1 MANNLV
7 TVISA
12 DTSRFTRA
20 INEAQSVLSRY
31 AREARTASGSIST
44 CASVTDAQ
52 VTSYQ
57 RLVRAMQ
64 RVSNGT
70 MTTSQAE
77 RALVQQIQELRIQ
90 WANLSDDARRSD
102 FGRALSESMASA
114 ERQLEQVRTQIRQ
127 TREELDNLS
136 SASEGFDLSSI
147 GNSINSLRSGDISG
161 FVSQL
166 QALRNISLGS
176 IVSSVGALGAS
187 LSAAIAP
194 VAALVGGIAALGY
207 TVSESI
213 SSVSDF
219 ETHLDGLQSL
229 TGLGDDAM
237 KSIADGAIEMS
248 KGFKSSASEIVD
260 SMKLIGSQAP
270 ELLKNQDALM
280 KVTEAANVLSEAA
293 GIEVVDAAKG
303 ITTVMNQMGASA
315 SEATNIINVLAASS
329 QQGSADVA
337 YLNTAFEKA
346 GTAAKSA
353 GMDYTQLAAAIETI
367 APKFSSADVAGSTLN
382 STLLALSVQANDKFK
397 PAVVG
402 MDQALQNLAKAEMD
416 DIQMKNLVGASNITM
431 LKTLIEAKDTFKGFE
446 SSLAGTN
453 TAYEQMAIN
462 TDNLDGTINGLK
474 SNWEAL
480 LLTLGESEIIQG
492 IIQLFQQVMTTLTEL
507 INYISATIKEFE
519 GLGGSINI
527 VDALGAVWKATV
539 AIIKAACEIIEV
551 AIAAVIKLFQKIGQ
565 VVRSVWGSIKQTL
578 KDVGFFEPIR
588 NACKSVITWF
598 TNMVQKI
605 QGVWT
610 DFKRWLGLNVASTKI
625 TVDNEV
631 GDAVGGNKP
640 SRGTSSSGSTSSGT
654 SSTASSGKKTGR
666 TPKETTTKVT
676 TKPQYKEGSLGKIEE
691 DISKKQAELKI
702 AISDKDRQRIQGEI
716 NDLTKKKEA
725 IELSLKV
732 KPDEGSLQAIED
744 AISQKQK
751 ELKLAISDEDRKKI
765 QQEINDLTKKKEAI
779 ELSLKVQPDAGSIQS
794 LEDSMSKKQKELK
807 LAVSDSSREQIQKEI
822 DELTG
827 QKQAIEIL
835 LKPAIDDKGIEGL
848 KDKISQ
854 HSEKKQPSGNKVSQ
868 AETKADNLKEE
879 LKYNQDI
886 VKSYKEQYKAVQ
898 SRLKAGVTLTTNESE
913 LADIYEDA
921 KKKVDDLT
929 SAYDNAARS
938 AEQLKANSTFNKKMY
953 AGIKGTVKTIG
964 SLNDSVVGVTGTW
977 ENMAESWNDMSTF
990 KKVTSSISAV
1000 ISTINEAMGAY
1011 EAISDV
1017 VQLFGEISE
1026 ASAAKKVAADAT
1038 EMASDSTKTALSTAN
1053 TQVEIANNQQEQMS
1067 DLAGVGTKQASA
1079 IASATASGAKLPFPA
1094 NLAAIA
1100 AGIAAVVAAFAMISS
1115 FADGGIIGGNTTLGD
1130 MNIARVNKGEMIL
1143 NGTQQKRLFSILD
1156 GGVSASPNN
1165 ITSGNVKFEI
1175 KGSTLVG
1182 VLKNHNSKMNKV
1194 G

>member
-270 ELLKNQDALM
+270 ELLQNQDALM

-303 ITTVMNQMGASA
+303 VTTVMNQMGASA
-315 SEATNIINVLAASS
+315 SEATEIINVLAASS

-462 TDNLDGTINGLK
+462 TDNLDGTIGGLK
-474 SNWEAL
+474 ANWEAL

-492 IIQLFQQVMTTLTEL
+492 IIQFFQQVISTLTEL

-527 VDALGAVWKATV
+527 VDALGAVWKVNV

-551 AIAAVIKLFQKIGQ
+551 AIASVIKLFQKIGQ
-565 VVRSVWGSIKQTL
+565 VVKSVWGSIKQTL

-640 SRGTSSSGSTSSGT
+640 SGGTSSSSGSTSSGST
-654 SSTASSGKKTGR
+654 SSTVSSGKKTGR
-666 TPKETTTKVT
+666 TPKVTTTKV

-691 DISKKQAELKI
+691 DISKKQAELK
-702 AISDKDRQRIQGEI
+702 
-716 NDLTKKKEA
+716 
-725 IELSLKV
+725 
-732 KPDEGSLQAIED
+732 
-744 AISQKQK
+744 
-751 ELKLAISDEDRKKI
+751 LAISDEDRKKI
-765 QQEINDLTKKKEAI
+765 QKEINDLTKKKEAI
-779 ELSLKVQPDAGSIQS
+779 ELSLKVQPDAGSLQS
-794 LEDSMSKKQKELK
+794 LEESISKKQKELK

-822 DELTG
+822 DDLTG

-854 HSEKKQPSGNKVSQ
+854 HSEKKQNQPSGNKVSQ

-886 VKSYKEQYKAVQ
+886 VKSYREQYKAIQ
-898 SRLKAGVTLTTNESE
+898 SRLKAGVTLTTNESK

-953 AGIKGTVKTIG
+953 SGIKGTIKTIG
-964 SLNDSVVGVTGTW
+964 SLNDSVVGVTSTW
-977 ENMAESWNDMSTF
+977 ENMAENWNDMSTF

-1053 TQVEIANNQQEQMS
+1053 SQVEIANNQQEQMS
-1067 DLAGVGTKQASA
+1067 DLASVGTKQASA

-1115 FADGGIIGGNTTLGD
+1115 FADGGIIGGKTTLGD

-1165 ITSGNVKFEI
+1165 ITNGNVKFEI

>member
-1 MANNLV
+1 MANNL
-7 TVISA
+7 TAVISA

-127 TREELDNLS
+127 THEELDNLS

-176 IVSSVGALGAS
+176 IVSSVGTLGAS
-187 LSAAIAP
+187 ISAAIAP

-270 ELLKNQDALM
+270 ELLQNQDALM

-303 ITTVMNQMGASA
+303 VTTVMNQMGASA

-353 GMDYTQLAAAIETI
+353 GMDYTQLAAAVETI

-480 LLTLGESEIIQG
+480 LLTLGESDIIQG
-492 IIQLFQQVMTTLTEL
+492 IIQFFQQVISTLTEL

-527 VDALGAVWKATV
+527 VDALGAVWKVNV

-598 TNMVQKI
+598 TNMVQKL
-605 QGVWT
+605 QGVWA

-640 SRGTSSSGSTSSGT
+640 SKGTSSSGSTSSGT
-654 SSTASSGKKTGR
+654 SSSGKKAGR
-666 TPKETTTKVT
+666 TPKVT

-691 DISKKQAELKI
+691 DISKKQA
-702 AISDKDRQRIQGEI
+702 
-716 NDLTKKKEA
+716 
-725 IELSLKV
+725 
-732 KPDEGSLQAIED
+732 
-744 AISQKQK
+744 

-779 ELSLKVQPDAGSIQS
+779 ELSLKVQPDAGSLQS
-794 LEDSMSKKQKELK
+794 LEESISKKQKELK

-854 HSEKKQPSGNKVSQ
+854 HSEKKQNQPSGNKVSQ

-886 VKSYKEQYKAVQ
+886 VKSYREQYKAVQ
-898 SRLKAGVTLTTNESE
+898 SRLKAGVTLTTNESK

-964 SLNDSVVGVTGTW
+964 SLNDSVVGVTSTW

-1053 TQVEIANNQQEQMS
+1053 SQVEIANNQQEQMS
-1067 DLAGVGTKQASA
+1067 DLASVGTKQASA

-1156 GGVSASPNN
+1156 GSVSASPNN
-1165 ITSGNVKFEI
+1165 ITSGNVTFEI

-1182 VLKNHNSKMNKV
+1182 VLKNHNSKMNKI

>member
-1 MANNLV
+1 MANNL
-7 TVISA
+7 TAVISA
-12 DTSRFTRA
+12 DTTRFTRA

-127 TREELDNLS
+127 THEELDNLS

-270 ELLKNQDALM
+270 ELLQNQDALM

-303 ITTVMNQMGASA
+303 VTTVMNQMGASA
-315 SEATNIINVLAASS
+315 SEATEIINVLAASS

-462 TDNLDGTINGLK
+462 TDNLDGTIGGLK

-492 IIQLFQQVMTTLTEL
+492 IIQFFQQVISTLTEL

-527 VDALGAVWKATV
+527 VDALGAVWKVNV

-551 AIAAVIKLFQKIGQ
+551 AIASVIKLFQKIGQ

-578 KDVGFFEPIR
+578 KNVGFFEPIR

-598 TNMVQKI
+598 TNMVQKL

-640 SRGTSSSGSTSSGT
+640 SGGTSSSSGSTSSG
-654 SSTASSGKKTGR
+654 SISSSGKTGR
-666 TPKETTTKVT
+666 TPKVTTSKVT
-676 TKPQYKEGSLGKIEE
+676 TKSQYKEGSLGKIEE
-691 DISKKQAELKI
+691 DISKKQAELK
-702 AISDKDRQRIQGEI
+702 
-716 NDLTKKKEA
+716 
-725 IELSLKV
+725 
-732 KPDEGSLQAIED
+732 
-744 AISQKQK
+744 
-751 ELKLAISDEDRKKI
+751 LAISDEDRKKI
-765 QQEINDLTKKKEAI
+765 QKEINDLTKKKEAI
-779 ELSLKVQPDAGSIQS
+779 ELSLKVQPDAGSLQS
-794 LEDSMSKKQKELK
+794 LEESISKKQKELK

-854 HSEKKQPSGNKVSQ
+854 HSEKKQNQPSGNKVSQ

-886 VKSYKEQYKAVQ
+886 VKSYREQYKAVQ
-898 SRLKAGVTLTTNESE
+898 SRLQAGVTLTTNESK

-953 AGIKGTVKTIG
+953 SGIKGTIKTIG
-964 SLNDSVVGVTGTW
+964 SLNDSVVGVTSTW
-977 ENMAESWNDMSTF
+977 ENMAENWNDMSTF

-1038 EMASDSTKTALSTAN
+1038 EMASDSTKTALSTVN
-1053 TQVEIANNQQEQMS
+1053 SQVEIANNQQEQMS
-1067 DLAGVGTKQASA
+1067 DLASVGTKQASA

-1130 MNIARVNKGEMIL
+1130 INIARVNKGEMIL

-1156 GGVSASPNN
+1156 GNVSASPNN

-1182 VLKNHNSKMNKV
+1182 VLKNHNSKMNKI

>member
-1 MANNLV
+1 MANNL
-7 TVISA
+7 TAVIAA
-12 DTSRFTRA
+12 DTTRFTRA

-127 TREELDNLS
+127 THEELDNLS

-303 ITTVMNQMGASA
+303 VTTVMNQMGASA
-315 SEATNIINVLAASS
+315 SEATEIINVLAASS

-462 TDNLDGTINGLK
+462 TDNLDGTIGGLK

-492 IIQLFQQVMTTLTEL
+492 IIQFFQQVISTLTEL

-527 VDALGAVWKATV
+527 VDALGAVWKVNV

-551 AIAAVIKLFQKIGQ
+551 AIASVIKLFQKIGQ
-565 VVRSVWGSIKQTL
+565 VVRTVWGSIKQTL
-578 KDVGFFEPIR
+578 KNVGFFEPIR

-605 QGVWT
+605 QGVWA

-640 SRGTSSSGSTSSGT
+640 SGGTSSSSGSTSSGST
-654 SSTASSGKKTGR
+654 SSSGKTGR
-666 TPKETTTKVT
+666 KTPKVTTTKVT

-691 DISKKQAELKI
+691 NISKKQA
-702 AISDKDRQRIQGEI
+702 
-716 NDLTKKKEA
+716 
-725 IELSLKV
+725 
-732 KPDEGSLQAIED
+732 
-744 AISQKQK
+744 

-765 QQEINDLTKKKEAI
+765 QKEINDLTKKKEAI
-779 ELSLKVQPDAGSIQS
+779 ELSLKVQPDAGSLQS
-794 LEDSMSKKQKELK
+794 LEDSISKKQKELK

-854 HSEKKQPSGNKVSQ
+854 HSEKKQNQPSGNKVSQ

-886 VKSYKEQYKAVQ
+886 VKSYREQYKAVQ
-898 SRLKAGVTLTTNESE
+898 SRLKAGVTLTTNESK

-929 SAYDNAARS
+929 SAYDNAAKS

-953 AGIKGTVKTIG
+953 SGIKGTIKTIG
-964 SLNDSVVGVTGTW
+964 SLNDSVVGVTSTW
-977 ENMAESWNDMSTF
+977 ENMAENWNDMSTF

-1053 TQVEIANNQQEQMS
+1053 SQVEIANNQQEQMS
-1067 DLAGVGTKQASA
+1067 DLASVGTKQASA

-1156 GGVSASPNN
+1156 GNVSASPNN

-1182 VLKNHNSKMNKV
+1182 VLKNHNSKMNKI

>member
-1 MANNLV
+1 MANNL
-7 TVISA
+7 TAVISA

-31 AREARTASGSIST
+31 ARDARTASGSIST

-270 ELLKNQDALM
+270 ELLQNQDALM

-303 ITTVMNQMGASA
+303 VTTVMNQMGASA
-315 SEATNIINVLAASS
+315 SEATEIINVLAASS

-462 TDNLDGTINGLK
+462 TDNLDGTIGGLK

-492 IIQLFQQVMTTLTEL
+492 IIQLFQQVITTLTEL

-527 VDALGAVWKATV
+527 VDALGAVWKVNV

-565 VVRSVWGSIKQTL
+565 VVRTVWGSIKQTL
-578 KDVGFFEPIR
+578 KNVGFFEPIR

-640 SRGTSSSGSTSSGT
+640 SGGTSSSGSTSSGSK
-654 SSTASSGKKTGR
+654 SSTASSGKTGR
-666 TPKETTTKVT
+666 KTPKVTTSKVT

-691 DISKKQAELKI
+691 DISKKQAELK
-702 AISDKDRQRIQGEI
+702 
-716 NDLTKKKEA
+716 
-725 IELSLKV
+725 
-732 KPDEGSLQAIED
+732 
-744 AISQKQK
+744 
-751 ELKLAISDEDRKKI
+751 LAISDEDRKKI
-765 QQEINDLTKKKEAI
+765 QKEINDLTKKKEAI
-779 ELSLKVQPDAGSIQS
+779 ELSLKVQPDAGSLQS
-794 LEDSMSKKQKELK
+794 LEDSISKKQKELK

-854 HSEKKQPSGNKVSQ
+854 HSEKKQNQPSGNKVSQ

-886 VKSYKEQYKAVQ
+886 VKSYKEQYKAIQ
-898 SRLKAGVTLTTNESE
+898 SRLKAGVTLTTNESK

-953 AGIKGTVKTIG
+953 AGIKGTIKTIG
-964 SLNDSVVGVTGTW
+964 SLNDSVVGVTSTW

-1067 DLAGVGTKQASA
+1067 DLASVGTKQASA
-1079 IASATASGAKLPFPA
+1079 IASATESGAKLPFPA

-1182 VLKNHNSKMNKV
+1182 VLKNHNSKMNKI

>member
-1 MANNLV
+1 MANNL
-7 TVISA
+7 TAVISA
-12 DTSRFTRA
+12 DTTRFTRA

-127 TREELDNLS
+127 THEELDNLS

-213 SSVSDF
+213 SSVSEF

-270 ELLKNQDALM
+270 ELLQNQDALM

-303 ITTVMNQMGASA
+303 VTTVMNQMGASA
-315 SEATNIINVLAASS
+315 SEATEIINVLAASS

-462 TDNLDGTINGLK
+462 TDNLDGTIGGLK

-492 IIQLFQQVMTTLTEL
+492 IIQFFQQVITTLTEL

-527 VDALGAVWKATV
+527 VDALGAVWKVNV

-551 AIAAVIKLFQKIGQ
+551 AIASVIKLFQKIGQ

-578 KDVGFFEPIR
+578 KNVGFFEPIR

-640 SRGTSSSGSTSSGT
+640 SGGTSSSGSTSSGST
-654 SSTASSGKKTGR
+654 SSSGKTGR
-666 TPKETTTKVT
+666 KTTTPKVTTSKVT

-691 DISKKQAELKI
+691 DISKKQ
-702 AISDKDRQRIQGEI
+702 
-716 NDLTKKKEA
+716 T
-725 IELSLKV
+725 
-732 KPDEGSLQAIED
+732 
-744 AISQKQK
+744 

-765 QQEINDLTKKKEAI
+765 QKEINNLTKKKEAI
-779 ELSLKVQPDAGSIQS
+779 ELSLKVQPDAGSLQS
-794 LEDSMSKKQKELK
+794 LEESISKKQKELK

-854 HSEKKQPSGNKVSQ
+854 HSEKKQNQPSGNKVSQ

-886 VKSYKEQYKAVQ
+886 VKSYREQYKAVQ
-898 SRLKAGVTLTTNESE
+898 SRLKAGVTLTTNESK

-953 AGIKGTVKTIG
+953 SGIKGTIKTIG
-964 SLNDSVVGVTGTW
+964 SLNDSVVGVTSTW
-977 ENMAESWNDMSTF
+977 ENMAENWNDMSTF

-1000 ISTINEAMGAY
+1000 ICTINEAMGAY

-1038 EMASDSTKTALSTAN
+1038 EMASDTTKTALSTAN
-1053 TQVEIANNQQEQMS
+1053 SQVEIANNQQEQMS
-1067 DLAGVGTKQASA
+1067 DLASVGTKQASA

-1182 VLKNHNSKMNKV
+1182 VLKNHNSKMNKI

>member
-1 MANNLV
+1 MANNL
-7 TVISA
+7 TAVISA
-12 DTSRFTRA
+12 DTTRFTRA

-127 TREELDNLS
+127 THEELDNLS

-213 SSVSDF
+213 SSVSEF

-270 ELLKNQDALM
+270 ELLQNQDALM

-303 ITTVMNQMGASA
+303 VTTVMNQMGASA
-315 SEATNIINVLAASS
+315 SEATEIINVLAASS

-462 TDNLDGTINGLK
+462 TDNLDGTIGGLK

-492 IIQLFQQVMTTLTEL
+492 IIQFFQQVITTLTEL

-527 VDALGAVWKATV
+527 VDALGAVWKVNV

-551 AIAAVIKLFQKIGQ
+551 AIASIIKLFQKIGQ

-578 KDVGFFEPIR
+578 KNVGFFEPIR

-640 SRGTSSSGSTSSGT
+640 SGGTSSSGSTSSGST
-654 SSTASSGKKTGR
+654 SSSGKTGR
-666 TPKETTTKVT
+666 KTTTPKVTTSKVT

-691 DISKKQAELKI
+691 DISKKQ
-702 AISDKDRQRIQGEI
+702 
-716 NDLTKKKEA
+716 T
-725 IELSLKV
+725 
-732 KPDEGSLQAIED
+732 
-744 AISQKQK
+744 

-765 QQEINDLTKKKEAI
+765 QKEINDLTKKKEAI
-779 ELSLKVQPDAGSIQS
+779 ELSLKVQPDAGSLQS
-794 LEDSMSKKQKELK
+794 LEESISKKQKELK

-854 HSEKKQPSGNKVSQ
+854 HSEKKQNQPSGNKVSQ

-886 VKSYKEQYKAVQ
+886 VKSYREQYKAVQ
-898 SRLKAGVTLTTNESE
+898 SRLKAGVTLTTNESK

-953 AGIKGTVKTIG
+953 SGIKGTIKTIG
-964 SLNDSVVGVTGTW
+964 SLNDSVVGVTSTW
-977 ENMAESWNDMSTF
+977 ENMAENWNDMSTF

-1000 ISTINEAMGAY
+1000 ICTINEAMGAY

-1038 EMASDSTKTALSTAN
+1038 EMASDTTKTALSTAN
-1053 TQVEIANNQQEQMS
+1053 SQVEIANNQQEQMS
-1067 DLAGVGTKQASA
+1067 DLASVGTKQASA

-1182 VLKNHNSKMNKV
+1182 VLKNHNSKMNKI

>member
-1 MANNLV
+1 MANNL
-7 TVISA
+7 TAVISA
-12 DTSRFTRA
+12 DTTRFTRA

-270 ELLKNQDALM
+270 ELLQNQDALM

-303 ITTVMNQMGASA
+303 VTTVMNQMGASA
-315 SEATNIINVLAASS
+315 SEATEIINVLAASS

-462 TDNLDGTINGLK
+462 TDNLDGTIGGLK

-480 LLTLGESEIIQG
+480 LLTLGESDIIQG
-492 IIQLFQQVMTTLTEL
+492 IIQFFQQVITTLTEL

-527 VDALGAVWKATV
+527 VDALGAVWKVNV

-578 KDVGFFEPIR
+578 KNVGFFEPIR

-640 SRGTSSSGSTSSGT
+640 SGGTSSSGNISSGST
-654 SSTASSGKKTGR
+654 SSTASSGKTGR
-666 TPKETTTKVT
+666 KTPKVTTTKV

-691 DISKKQAELKI
+691 NISKKQA
-702 AISDKDRQRIQGEI
+702 
-716 NDLTKKKEA
+716 
-725 IELSLKV
+725 
-732 KPDEGSLQAIED
+732 
-744 AISQKQK
+744 

-765 QQEINDLTKKKEAI
+765 QKEINDLTKKKEAI
-779 ELSLKVQPDAGSIQS
+779 ELSLKVQPDAGSLQS
-794 LEDSMSKKQKELK
+794 LEDSISKKQKELK
-807 LAVSDSSREQIQKEI
+807 LAISDSSREQIQKEI

-854 HSEKKQPSGNKVSQ
+854 HSEKKQNQPSGNKVSQ

-886 VKSYKEQYKAVQ
+886 VKSYKEQYKAIQ
-898 SRLKAGVTLTTNESE
+898 SRLKAGVTLTTNESK

-953 AGIKGTVKTIG
+953 SGIKGTIKTIG
-964 SLNDSVVGVTGTW
+964 SLNDSVVGVTSTW

-1067 DLAGVGTKQASA
+1067 DLASVGTKQASA

-1156 GGVSASPNN
+1156 GGASASPNN

>member
-1 MANNLV
+1 MANNL
-7 TVISA
+7 TAVISA
-12 DTSRFTRA
+12 DTTRFTRA

-127 TREELDNLS
+127 THEELDNLS

-270 ELLKNQDALM
+270 ELLQNQDALM

-303 ITTVMNQMGASA
+303 VTTVMNQMGASA
-315 SEATNIINVLAASS
+315 SEATEIINVLAASS

-462 TDNLDGTINGLK
+462 ADNLDGTIGGLK

-480 LLTLGESEIIQG
+480 LLTLGESEIIQS
-492 IIQLFQQVMTTLTEL
+492 IIQFFQQVITTLTEL

-527 VDALGAVWKATV
+527 VDALGAVWKVNV

-551 AIAAVIKLFQKIGQ
+551 AIASVIKLFQKIGQ
-565 VVRSVWGSIKQTL
+565 VVRTVWGSIKQTL
-578 KDVGFFEPIR
+578 KNVGFFEPIR

-640 SRGTSSSGSTSSGT
+640 SGGTSSSSGSTSSGSK
-654 SSTASSGKKTGR
+654 SSTASSGKTGR
-666 TPKETTTKVT
+666 TPKVTTSKVT

-691 DISKKQAELKI
+691 DISKKQ
-702 AISDKDRQRIQGEI
+702 
-716 NDLTKKKEA
+716 T
-725 IELSLKV
+725 
-732 KPDEGSLQAIED
+732 
-744 AISQKQK
+744 

-765 QQEINDLTKKKEAI
+765 QKEINDLTKKKEAI
-779 ELSLKVQPDAGSIQS
+779 ELSLKVQPDAGSLQS
-794 LEDSMSKKQKELK
+794 LEDSISKKQKELK

-854 HSEKKQPSGNKVSQ
+854 HSEKKQNQPSGNKVSQ

-886 VKSYKEQYKAVQ
+886 VKSYKEQYKAIQ
-898 SRLKAGVTLTTNESE
+898 SRLKAGVTLTTNESQ

-953 AGIKGTVKTIG
+953 SGIKGTVKTIG
-964 SLNDSVVGVTGTW
+964 SLNDSVVGVTSTW

-1038 EMASDSTKTALSTAN
+1038 EMASDTTKTALSTAN
-1053 TQVEIANNQQEQMS
+1053 SQVEIANNQQEQMS
-1067 DLAGVGTKQASA
+1067 DLASVGTKQASA

-1100 AGIAAVVAAFAMISS
+1100 AGIAAVVAAFAMIGS

-1182 VLKNHNSKMNKV
+1182 VLKNHNSKMNKI

>member
-1 MANNLV
+1 MANNL
-7 TVISA
+7 TAVISA
-12 DTSRFTRA
+12 DTTRFTRA

-127 TREELDNLS
+127 THEELDNLS

-270 ELLKNQDALM
+270 ELLQNQDALM

-303 ITTVMNQMGASA
+303 VTTVMNQMGASA
-315 SEATNIINVLAASS
+315 SEATNVINVLAASS

-462 TDNLDGTINGLK
+462 TDNLDGTIGGLK

-492 IIQLFQQVMTTLTEL
+492 IIQFFQQVITTLTEL

-527 VDALGAVWKATV
+527 VDALGAVWKVTV

-551 AIAAVIKLFQKIGQ
+551 AIASIIKLFQKIGQ

-578 KDVGFFEPIR
+578 KNVGFFEPIR

-640 SRGTSSSGSTSSGT
+640 SGGTSSSGSTSSGST
-654 SSTASSGKKTGR
+654 SSSGKTGR
-666 TPKETTTKVT
+666 KTTTPKVTTSKVT

-691 DISKKQAELKI
+691 DISKKQ
-702 AISDKDRQRIQGEI
+702 
-716 NDLTKKKEA
+716 T
-725 IELSLKV
+725 
-732 KPDEGSLQAIED
+732 
-744 AISQKQK
+744 

-765 QQEINDLTKKKEAI
+765 QKEINNLTKKKEAI
-779 ELSLKVQPDAGSIQS
+779 ELSLKVQPDAGSLQS
-794 LEDSMSKKQKELK
+794 LEESISKKQKELK

-854 HSEKKQPSGNKVSQ
+854 HSEKKQNQPSGNKVSQ

-886 VKSYKEQYKAVQ
+886 VKSYREQYKAVQ
-898 SRLKAGVTLTTNESE
+898 SRLKAGVTLTTNESK

-953 AGIKGTVKTIG
+953 SGIKGTIKTIG
-964 SLNDSVVGVTGTW
+964 SLNDSVVGVTSTW
-977 ENMAESWNDMSTF
+977 ENMAENWNDMSTF

-1038 EMASDSTKTALSTAN
+1038 EMASDTTKTALSTAN
-1053 TQVEIANNQQEQMS
+1053 SQVEIANNQQEQMS
-1067 DLAGVGTKQASA
+1067 DLASVGTKQASA

-1182 VLKNHNSKMNKV
+1182 VLKNHNSKMNKI

>member
-270 ELLKNQDALM
+270 ELLQNQDALM

-303 ITTVMNQMGASA
+303 VTTVMNQMGASA
-315 SEATNIINVLAASS
+315 SEATEIINVLAASS

-462 TDNLDGTINGLK
+462 ADNLDGTIGGLK

-492 IIQLFQQVMTTLTEL
+492 IIQFFQQVISTLTEL

-527 VDALGAVWKATV
+527 VDALGAVWKVNV

-551 AIAAVIKLFQKIGQ
+551 AIASVIKLFQKIGQ
-565 VVRSVWGSIKQTL
+565 VVRTVWGSIKQTL
-578 KDVGFFEPIR
+578 KNVGFFEPIR

-605 QGVWT
+605 QGVWA

-640 SRGTSSSGSTSSGT
+640 SGGTSSSSGSTSSGSK
-654 SSTASSGKKTGR
+654 SSTVSSGKTGR
-666 TPKETTTKVT
+666 TPKVTTTKVT
-676 TKPQYKEGSLGKIEE
+676 KPQYKDGSLGKIEE
-691 DISKKQAELKI
+691 DISKKQAELK
-702 AISDKDRQRIQGEI
+702 
-716 NDLTKKKEA
+716 
-725 IELSLKV
+725 
-732 KPDEGSLQAIED
+732 
-744 AISQKQK
+744 
-751 ELKLAISDEDRKKI
+751 LAISDEDRKKI
-765 QQEINDLTKKKEAI
+765 QKEINDLTKKKEAI
-779 ELSLKVQPDAGSIQS
+779 ELSLKVQPDAGSLQS
-794 LEDSMSKKQKELK
+794 LEDSISKKQKELK
-807 LAVSDSSREQIQKEI
+807 LAISDSSREQIQKEI

-854 HSEKKQPSGNKVSQ
+854 HSEKKQNQPSGNKVSQ

-886 VKSYKEQYKAVQ
+886 VKSYKEQYKAIQ
-898 SRLKAGVTLTTNESE
+898 SRLKAGVTLTTNESK
-913 LADIYEDA
+913 LVDIYEDA

-953 AGIKGTVKTIG
+953 AGIKGTIKTIG
-964 SLNDSVVGVTGTW
+964 SLNDSVVGVTSTW

-1053 TQVEIANNQQEQMS
+1053 SQVEIANNQQEQMS
-1067 DLAGVGTKQASA
+1067 DLASVGTKQASA

-1156 GGVSASPNN
+1156 GAASASLNN

>member
-1 MANNLV
+1 MANNL
-7 TVISA
+7 TAVISA
-12 DTSRFTRA
+12 DTTRFTRA

-127 TREELDNLS
+127 THEELDNLS

-270 ELLKNQDALM
+270 ELLQNQDALM

-303 ITTVMNQMGASA
+303 VTTVMNQMGASA
-315 SEATNIINVLAASS
+315 SEATNVINVLAASS

-462 TDNLDGTINGLK
+462 TDNLDGTIGRLK
-474 SNWEAL
+474 ANWEAL

-492 IIQLFQQVMTTLTEL
+492 IIQFFQQVISTLTEL

-527 VDALGAVWKATV
+527 VDALGAVWKVTV

-551 AIAAVIKLFQKIGQ
+551 AIASVIKLFQKIGQ
-565 VVRSVWGSIKQTL
+565 VVRTVWGSIKQTL
-578 KDVGFFEPIR
+578 KNVGFFEPIR

-605 QGVWT
+605 QGVWA

-640 SRGTSSSGSTSSGT
+640 SGGTSSSGSTSSGST
-654 SSTASSGKKTGR
+654 SSSGKTGR
-666 TPKETTTKVT
+666 KTPKVTTTKVT

-691 DISKKQAELKI
+691 NISKKQA
-702 AISDKDRQRIQGEI
+702 
-716 NDLTKKKEA
+716 
-725 IELSLKV
+725 
-732 KPDEGSLQAIED
+732 
-744 AISQKQK
+744 

-765 QQEINDLTKKKEAI
+765 QKEINDLTKKKEAI
-779 ELSLKVQPDAGSIQS
+779 ELSLKVQPDAGSLQS
-794 LEDSMSKKQKELK
+794 LEDSISKKQKELK

-827 QKQAIEIL
+827 QKEAIEIL

-854 HSEKKQPSGNKVSQ
+854 HSEKKQNQPSGNKVSQ

-886 VKSYKEQYKAVQ
+886 VKSYREQYKAVQ
-898 SRLKAGVTLTTNESE
+898 SRLKAGVTLTTNESK

-929 SAYDNAARS
+929 SAYDNAAKS

-953 AGIKGTVKTIG
+953 SGIKGTIKTIG
-964 SLNDSVVGVTGTW
+964 SLNDSVVGVTSTW
-977 ENMAESWNDMSTF
+977 ENMAENWNDMSTF

-1053 TQVEIANNQQEQMS
+1053 SQVEIANNQQEQMS
-1067 DLAGVGTKQASA
+1067 DLASVGTKQASA

-1182 VLKNHNSKMNKV
+1182 VLKNHNSKMNKI

>member
-1 MANNLV
+1 MANNL
-7 TVISA
+7 TAVISA

-270 ELLKNQDALM
+270 ELLQNQDALM

-303 ITTVMNQMGASA
+303 VTTVMNQMGASA
-315 SEATNIINVLAASS
+315 SEATEIINVLAASS

-353 GMDYTQLAAAIETI
+353 GMDYTQLAAAVETI

-462 TDNLDGTINGLK
+462 TDNLDGTIGGLK

-492 IIQLFQQVMTTLTEL
+492 IIQFFQQVISTLTEL

-527 VDALGAVWKATV
+527 VDALGAVWKVNV

-551 AIAAVIKLFQKIGQ
+551 AIASVIKLFQKIGQ
-565 VVRSVWGSIKQTL
+565 VVRTVWGSIKQTL
-578 KDVGFFEPIR
+578 KNVGFFEPIR

-640 SRGTSSSGSTSSGT
+640 SGGTSSGGSTSSGSK
-654 SSTASSGKKTGR
+654 SSTASSGKTGR
-666 TPKETTTKVT
+666 TPKVTTSKVT

-691 DISKKQAELKI
+691 DISKKQ
-702 AISDKDRQRIQGEI
+702 
-716 NDLTKKKEA
+716 T
-725 IELSLKV
+725 
-732 KPDEGSLQAIED
+732 
-744 AISQKQK
+744 

-765 QQEINDLTKKKEAI
+765 QKEINDLTKKKEAI
-779 ELSLKVQPDAGSIQS
+779 ELSLKVQPDAGSLQS
-794 LEDSMSKKQKELK
+794 LEESISKKQKELK

-854 HSEKKQPSGNKVSQ
+854 HSEKKQNQPSGNKVSQ

-886 VKSYKEQYKAVQ
+886 VKSYREQYKAVQ
-898 SRLKAGVTLTTNESE
+898 SRLKAGVTLTTNESK

-953 AGIKGTVKTIG
+953 SGIKGTIKTIG
-964 SLNDSVVGVTGTW
+964 SLNDSVVGVTSTW
-977 ENMAESWNDMSTF
+977 ENMAENWNDMSTF

-1053 TQVEIANNQQEQMS
+1053 SQVEIANNQQEQMS
-1067 DLAGVGTKQASA
+1067 DLASVGTKQASA

-1156 GGVSASPNN
+1156 GNVSASPNN

-1182 VLKNHNSKMNKV
+1182 VLKNNNSKMNKV

>member
-1 MANNLV
+1 MANNL
-7 TVISA
+7 TAVISA
-12 DTSRFTRA
+12 DTTRFTRA

-127 TREELDNLS
+127 THEELDNLS

-270 ELLKNQDALM
+270 ELLQNQDALM

-303 ITTVMNQMGASA
+303 VTTVMNQMGASA
-315 SEATNIINVLAASS
+315 SEATEIINVLAASS

-462 TDNLDGTINGLK
+462 TDNLDGTIGGLK

-480 LLTLGESEIIQG
+480 LLTLGESEIIQS
-492 IIQLFQQVMTTLTEL
+492 IIQFFQQVITTLTEL

-527 VDALGAVWKATV
+527 VDALGAVWKVNV

-551 AIAAVIKLFQKIGQ
+551 AIASVIKLFQKIGQ
-565 VVRSVWGSIKQTL
+565 VVRTVWGSIKQTL
-578 KDVGFFEPIR
+578 KNVGFFEPIR

-640 SRGTSSSGSTSSGT
+640 SGGTSSSSGSTSSGSK
-654 SSTASSGKKTGR
+654 SSTASSGKTGR
-666 TPKETTTKVT
+666 TPKVTTSKVT

-691 DISKKQAELKI
+691 DISKKQ
-702 AISDKDRQRIQGEI
+702 
-716 NDLTKKKEA
+716 T
-725 IELSLKV
+725 
-732 KPDEGSLQAIED
+732 
-744 AISQKQK
+744 

-765 QQEINDLTKKKEAI
+765 QKEINDLTKKKEAI
-779 ELSLKVQPDAGSIQS
+779 ELSLKVQPDAGSLQS
-794 LEDSMSKKQKELK
+794 LEDSISKKQKELK

-854 HSEKKQPSGNKVSQ
+854 HSEKKQNQPSGNKVSQ

-886 VKSYKEQYKAVQ
+886 VKSYKEQYKAIQ
-898 SRLKAGVTLTTNESE
+898 SRLKAGVTLTTNESQ

-953 AGIKGTVKTIG
+953 SGIKGTVKTIG
-964 SLNDSVVGVTGTW
+964 SLNDSVVGVTSTW
-977 ENMAESWNDMSTF
+977 ENMAENWNDMSTF

-1038 EMASDSTKTALSTAN
+1038 EMASDTTKTALSTAN
-1053 TQVEIANNQQEQMS
+1053 SQVEIANNQQEQMS
-1067 DLAGVGTKQASA
+1067 DLASVGTKQASA

-1100 AGIAAVVAAFAMISS
+1100 AGIAAVVAAFAMIGS

-1182 VLKNHNSKMNKV
+1182 VLKNHNSKMNKI

>member
-270 ELLKNQDALM
+270 ELLQNQDALM

-303 ITTVMNQMGASA
+303 VTTVMNQMGASA
-315 SEATNIINVLAASS
+315 SEATEIINVLAASS

-462 TDNLDGTINGLK
+462 TDNLDGTIGGLK
-474 SNWEAL
+474 ANWEAL

-492 IIQLFQQVMTTLTEL
+492 IIQFFQQVISTLTEL

-527 VDALGAVWKATV
+527 VDALGAVWKVNV

-551 AIAAVIKLFQKIGQ
+551 AIASVIKLFQKIGQ
-565 VVRSVWGSIKQTL
+565 VVKSVWGSIKQTL

-640 SRGTSSSGSTSSGT
+640 SGGTSSSSGSTSSGST
-654 SSTASSGKKTGR
+654 SSTVSSGKKTGR
-666 TPKETTTKVT
+666 TPKVTTTKV

-691 DISKKQAELKI
+691 DISKKQAELK
-702 AISDKDRQRIQGEI
+702 
-716 NDLTKKKEA
+716 
-725 IELSLKV
+725 
-732 KPDEGSLQAIED
+732 
-744 AISQKQK
+744 
-751 ELKLAISDEDRKKI
+751 LAISDEDRKKI
-765 QQEINDLTKKKEAI
+765 QKEINDLTKKKEAI
-779 ELSLKVQPDAGSIQS
+779 ELSLKVQPDAGSLQS
-794 LEDSMSKKQKELK
+794 LEESISKKQKELK

-822 DELTG
+822 DDLTG

-854 HSEKKQPSGNKVSQ
+854 HSEKKQNQPSGNKVSQ

-886 VKSYKEQYKAVQ
+886 VKSYREQYKAIQ
-898 SRLKAGVTLTTNESE
+898 SRLKAGVTLTTNESK

-953 AGIKGTVKTIG
+953 SGIKGTIKTIG
-964 SLNDSVVGVTGTW
+964 SLNDSVVGVTSTW
-977 ENMAESWNDMSTF
+977 ENMAENWNDMSTF

-1038 EMASDSTKTALSTAN
+1038 EMASDTTKTALSTAN
-1053 TQVEIANNQQEQMS
+1053 SQVEIANNQQEQMS
-1067 DLAGVGTKQASA
+1067 DLASVGTKQASA

-1115 FADGGIIGGNTTLGD
+1115 FADGGIIGGKTTLGD

-1165 ITSGNVKFEI
+1165 ITNGNVKFEI

>member
-1 MANNLV
+1 MANNL
-7 TVISA
+7 TAVISA

-127 TREELDNLS
+127 TREELDNFS

-303 ITTVMNQMGASA
+303 VTTVMNQMGASA

-462 TDNLDGTINGLK
+462 TDNLDGTIGGLK
-474 SNWEAL
+474 ASWEAL

-492 IIQLFQQVMTTLTEL
+492 IIQLFQQVISTLTEL

-551 AIAAVIKLFQKIGQ
+551 AIASVIKLFQKIGQ
-565 VVRSVWGSIKQTL
+565 VVRTVWGSIKQTL
-578 KDVGFFEPIR
+578 KNVGFFEPIR

-631 GDAVGGNKP
+631 GGAVGGNKP
-640 SRGTSSSGSTSSGT
+640 SGGTSSGGSTSSGSTSS
-654 SSTASSGKKTGR
+654 SGKTGR
-666 TPKETTTKVT
+666 TPKVTTTPKITTTKV

-691 DISKKQAELKI
+691 DISKKQAELK
-702 AISDKDRQRIQGEI
+702 
-716 NDLTKKKEA
+716 
-725 IELSLKV
+725 
-732 KPDEGSLQAIED
+732 
-744 AISQKQK
+744 
-751 ELKLAISDEDRKKI
+751 LAISDEDRKKI
-765 QQEINDLTKKKEAI
+765 QKEINDLTKKKEAI
-779 ELSLKVQPDAGSIQS
+779 ELSLKVQPDAGSLQS
-794 LEDSMSKKQKELK
+794 LEESISKKQKELK

-835 LKPAIDDKGIEGL
+835 LKPAVDDKGIEGL

-854 HSEKKQPSGNKVSQ
+854 HSEKKQNQPSGNKVSQ

-886 VKSYKEQYKAVQ
+886 VKSYREQYKAIQ
-898 SRLKAGVTLTTNESE
+898 SRLKAGVTLTTNESK

-964 SLNDSVVGVTGTW
+964 SLNDSVVGVTSTW

-1053 TQVEIANNQQEQMS
+1053 SQVEIANNQQEQMS
-1067 DLAGVGTKQASA
+1067 DLASVGTKQASA

>member
-1 MANNLV
+1 MANNL
-7 TVISA
+7 TAVIAA
-12 DTSRFTRA
+12 DTTRFTRA

-260 SMKLIGSQAP
+260 SMKLIGSQTP
-270 ELLKNQDALM
+270 ELLQNQDALM

-303 ITTVMNQMGASA
+303 VTTVMNQMGASA
-315 SEATNIINVLAASS
+315 SEATEIINVLAASS

-462 TDNLDGTINGLK
+462 TDNLDGTIGGLK

-492 IIQLFQQVMTTLTEL
+492 IIQFFQQVISTLTEL

-527 VDALGAVWKATV
+527 VDALGAVWKVNV

-565 VVRSVWGSIKQTL
+565 VVRTVWGSIKQTL
-578 KDVGFFEPIR
+578 KNVGFFEPIR

-640 SRGTSSSGSTSSGT
+640 SGGTSSSSGSTSSGST
-654 SSTASSGKKTGR
+654 SSTASSGKTGR
-666 TPKETTTKVT
+666 TPKVTTTKVT

-691 DISKKQAELKI
+691 NISKKQA
-702 AISDKDRQRIQGEI
+702 
-716 NDLTKKKEA
+716 
-725 IELSLKV
+725 
-732 KPDEGSLQAIED
+732 
-744 AISQKQK
+744 

-765 QQEINDLTKKKEAI
+765 QKEINDLTKKKEAI
-779 ELSLKVQPDAGSIQS
+779 ELSLKVQPDAGSLQS
-794 LEDSMSKKQKELK
+794 LEDSISKKQKELK
-807 LAVSDSSREQIQKEI
+807 LAISDSSREQIQKEI

-827 QKQAIEIL
+827 QKQAIEII

-854 HSEKKQPSGNKVSQ
+854 HSEKKQNQPSGNKVSQ

-886 VKSYKEQYKAVQ
+886 VKSYKEQYKAIQ
-898 SRLKAGVTLTTNESE
+898 SRLKAGVTLTTNESQ

-953 AGIKGTVKTIG
+953 SGIKGTIKTIG
-964 SLNDSVVGVTGTW
+964 SLNDSVVGVTSTW

-1053 TQVEIANNQQEQMS
+1053 SQVEIANNQQEQMS
-1067 DLAGVGTKQASA
+1067 DLASVGTKQASA

>member
-1 MANNLV
+1 MANNL
-7 TVISA
+7 TAVIAA
-12 DTSRFTRA
+12 DTTRFTRA

-127 TREELDNLS
+127 THEELDNLS

-270 ELLKNQDALM
+270 ELLQNQDALM

-303 ITTVMNQMGASA
+303 VTTVMNQMGASA
-315 SEATNIINVLAASS
+315 SEATEIINVLAASS

-462 TDNLDGTINGLK
+462 TDNLDGTIGGLK

-480 LLTLGESEIIQG
+480 LLTLGESEIIQS
-492 IIQLFQQVMTTLTEL
+492 IIQFFQQVITTLTEL

-527 VDALGAVWKATV
+527 VDALGAVWKVNV

-551 AIAAVIKLFQKIGQ
+551 AIASVIKLFQKIGQ
-565 VVRSVWGSIKQTL
+565 VVRTVWGSIKQTL
-578 KDVGFFEPIR
+578 KNVGFFEPIR

-640 SRGTSSSGSTSSGT
+640 SGGTSSSSGSTSSGSK
-654 SSTASSGKKTGR
+654 SSTASSGKTGR
-666 TPKETTTKVT
+666 KTPKVTTSKVT

-691 DISKKQAELKI
+691 DISKKQAELK
-702 AISDKDRQRIQGEI
+702 
-716 NDLTKKKEA
+716 
-725 IELSLKV
+725 
-732 KPDEGSLQAIED
+732 
-744 AISQKQK
+744 
-751 ELKLAISDEDRKKI
+751 LAISDEDRKKI
-765 QQEINDLTKKKEAI
+765 QKEINDLTKKKEAI
-779 ELSLKVQPDAGSIQS
+779 ELSLKVQPDAGSLQS
-794 LEDSMSKKQKELK
+794 LEESISKKQKELK

-854 HSEKKQPSGNKVSQ
+854 HSEKKQNQPSGNKVSQ

-886 VKSYKEQYKAVQ
+886 VKSYKEQYKAIQ
-898 SRLKAGVTLTTNESE
+898 SRLKAGVTLTTNESK

-953 AGIKGTVKTIG
+953 SGIKGTVKTIG
-964 SLNDSVVGVTGTW
+964 SLNDSVVGVTSTW

-1067 DLAGVGTKQASA
+1067 DLASVGTKQASA

-1156 GGVSASPNN
+1156 GGVSASSNN

-1182 VLKNHNSKMNKV
+1182 VLKNHNSKMNKI

>member
-1 MANNLV
+1 MANNL
-7 TVISA
+7 TAVISA

-303 ITTVMNQMGASA
+303 VTTVMNQMGASA

-353 GMDYTQLAAAIETI
+353 GMDYTQLAAAVETI

-462 TDNLDGTINGLK
+462 TDNLDGTIGGLK

-492 IIQLFQQVMTTLTEL
+492 IIQFFQQVITTLTEL

-527 VDALGAVWKATV
+527 VDALGAVWKVNV

-551 AIAAVIKLFQKIGQ
+551 AIASVIKLFQKIGQ
-565 VVRSVWGSIKQTL
+565 VVRTVWGSIKQTL
-578 KDVGFFEPIR
+578 KNVGFFEPIR

-640 SRGTSSSGSTSSGT
+640 SGGTSSSGSTSSGSK
-654 SSTASSGKKTGR
+654 SSTASSGKTGR
-666 TPKETTTKVT
+666 TPKVTTSKVT

-691 DISKKQAELKI
+691 DISKKQ
-702 AISDKDRQRIQGEI
+702 
-716 NDLTKKKEA
+716 T
-725 IELSLKV
+725 
-732 KPDEGSLQAIED
+732 
-744 AISQKQK
+744 

-779 ELSLKVQPDAGSIQS
+779 ELSLKVQPDAGSLQS
-794 LEDSMSKKQKELK
+794 LEDSISKKQKELK
-807 LAVSDSSREQIQKEI
+807 LAISDSSREQIQKEI

-854 HSEKKQPSGNKVSQ
+854 HSEKKQNQPSGNKVSQ

-886 VKSYKEQYKAVQ
+886 VKSYREQYKAVQ
-898 SRLKAGVTLTTNESE
+898 SRLKAGVTLTTNESK

-929 SAYDNAARS
+929 SAYDNATRS

-953 AGIKGTVKTIG
+953 SGIKGTIKTIG
-964 SLNDSVVGVTGTW
+964 SLNDSVVGVTSTW
-977 ENMAESWNDMSTF
+977 ENMAENWNDMSTF

-1053 TQVEIANNQQEQMS
+1053 SQVEIANNQQEQMS
-1067 DLAGVGTKQASA
+1067 DLASVGTKQASA

-1182 VLKNHNSKMNKV
+1182 VLKNHNSKMNKI

>member
-270 ELLKNQDALM
+270 ELLQNQDALM

-303 ITTVMNQMGASA
+303 VTTVMNQMGASA

-462 TDNLDGTINGLK
+462 TDNLDGTIGGLK

-492 IIQLFQQVMTTLTEL
+492 IIQLFQQVISTLTEL

-527 VDALGAVWKATV
+527 VDALGAVWKVNV

-565 VVRSVWGSIKQTL
+565 VVRTVWGSIKQTL

-640 SRGTSSSGSTSSGT
+640 SGGTSSGGNISSGST
-654 SSTASSGKKTGR
+654 SSTASSGKTGR
-666 TPKETTTKVT
+666 KTPKVTTTKVT
-676 TKPQYKEGSLGKIEE
+676 TTKVTKPQYKEGSLGKIEE
-691 DISKKQAELKI
+691 NISKKQA
-702 AISDKDRQRIQGEI
+702 
-716 NDLTKKKEA
+716 
-725 IELSLKV
+725 
-732 KPDEGSLQAIED
+732 
-744 AISQKQK
+744 

-765 QQEINDLTKKKEAI
+765 QKEINDLTKKKEAI
-779 ELSLKVQPDAGSIQS
+779 ELSLKVQPDAGSLQS
-794 LEDSMSKKQKELK
+794 LEDSISKKQKELK

-854 HSEKKQPSGNKVSQ
+854 HSEKKQNQPSGNKVSQ

-886 VKSYKEQYKAVQ
+886 VKSYKEQYKAIQ
-898 SRLKAGVTLTTNESE
+898 SRLKAGVTLTTNESK

-929 SAYDNAARS
+929 SAYDNAAKS

-953 AGIKGTVKTIG
+953 SGIKGTIKTIG
-964 SLNDSVVGVTGTW
+964 SLNDSVVGVTSTW

-1067 DLAGVGTKQASA
+1067 DLASVGTKQASA
-1079 IASATASGAKLPFPA
+1079 IASATESGAKLPFPA

-1182 VLKNHNSKMNKV
+1182 VLKNHNSKMNKI

>member
-1 MANNLV
+1 MANNL
-7 TVISA
+7 TAVISA
-12 DTSRFTRA
+12 DTTRFTRA

-127 TREELDNLS
+127 THEELDNLS

-270 ELLKNQDALM
+270 ELLQNQDALM

-303 ITTVMNQMGASA
+303 VTTVMNQMGASA
-315 SEATNIINVLAASS
+315 SEATEIINVLASSS

-462 TDNLDGTINGLK
+462 TDNLDGTIGGLK

-492 IIQLFQQVMTTLTEL
+492 IIQFFQQVISTLTEL

-519 GLGGSINI
+519 GLGCSINI
-527 VDALGAVWKATV
+527 VDALGAVWKVNV

-551 AIAAVIKLFQKIGQ
+551 AIASVIKLFQKIGQ

-578 KDVGFFEPIR
+578 KNVGFFEPIR

-598 TNMVQKI
+598 TNMVQKL

-640 SRGTSSSGSTSSGT
+640 SGGTSSSSGSTSSG
-654 SSTASSGKKTGR
+654 SISSSGKTGR
-666 TPKETTTKVT
+666 TPKVTTSKVT

-691 DISKKQAELKI
+691 DISKKQAELK
-702 AISDKDRQRIQGEI
+702 
-716 NDLTKKKEA
+716 
-725 IELSLKV
+725 
-732 KPDEGSLQAIED
+732 
-744 AISQKQK
+744 
-751 ELKLAISDEDRKKI
+751 LAISDEDRKKI
-765 QQEINDLTKKKEAI
+765 QKEINDLTKKKEAI
-779 ELSLKVQPDAGSIQS
+779 ELSLKVQPDAGSLQS
-794 LEDSMSKKQKELK
+794 LEESISKKQKELK

-854 HSEKKQPSGNKVSQ
+854 HSEKKQNQPSGNKVSQ

-886 VKSYKEQYKAVQ
+886 VKSYREQYKAVQ
-898 SRLKAGVTLTTNESE
+898 SRLKAGVTLTTNESK

-953 AGIKGTVKTIG
+953 SGIKGTIKTIG
-964 SLNDSVVGVTGTW
+964 SLNDSVVGVTSTW

-1053 TQVEIANNQQEQMS
+1053 SQVEIANNQQEQMS
-1067 DLAGVGTKQASA
+1067 DLASVGTKQASA

-1182 VLKNHNSKMNKV
+1182 VLKNHNSKMNKI

>member
-1 MANNLV
+1 MANNL
-7 TVISA
+7 TAVISA

-270 ELLKNQDALM
+270 ELLQNQDALM

-303 ITTVMNQMGASA
+303 VTTVMNQMGASA
-315 SEATNIINVLAASS
+315 SEATEIINVLAASS

-353 GMDYTQLAAAIETI
+353 GMDYTQLAAAVETI

-462 TDNLDGTINGLK
+462 TDNLDGTIGGLK

-492 IIQLFQQVMTTLTEL
+492 IIQFFQQVITTLTEL

-527 VDALGAVWKATV
+527 VDALGAVWKVNV

-551 AIAAVIKLFQKIGQ
+551 AIASVIKLFQKIGQ
-565 VVRSVWGSIKQTL
+565 VVRTVWGSIKQTL
-578 KDVGFFEPIR
+578 KNVGFFEPIR

-640 SRGTSSSGSTSSGT
+640 SGGTSSGGNISSGSSTSSGN
-654 SSTASSGKKTGR
+654 KKTVR
-666 TPKETTTKVT
+666 TPKVTTSKV

-691 DISKKQAELKI
+691 DISKKQAELK
-702 AISDKDRQRIQGEI
+702 
-716 NDLTKKKEA
+716 
-725 IELSLKV
+725 
-732 KPDEGSLQAIED
+732 
-744 AISQKQK
+744 
-751 ELKLAISDEDRKKI
+751 LAISDEDRKKI
-765 QQEINDLTKKKEAI
+765 QKEINDLTKKKEAI
-779 ELSLKVQPDAGSIQS
+779 ELSLKVQPDAGSLQA
-794 LEDSMSKKQKELK
+794 LEDSISKKQKELK

-854 HSEKKQPSGNKVSQ
+854 HSEKKQNQPSGNKVSQ

-886 VKSYKEQYKAVQ
+886 VKCYREQYKAVQ
-898 SRLKAGVTLTTNESE
+898 SRLKAGVTLTTNESK

-953 AGIKGTVKTIG
+953 SGIKGTIKTIG
-964 SLNDSVVGVTGTW
+964 SLNDSVVGVTSTW

-1053 TQVEIANNQQEQMS
+1053 SQVEIANNQQEQMS
-1067 DLAGVGTKQASA
+1067 DLASVGTKQASA

-1156 GGVSASPNN
+1156 GNVSASPNN

>member
-1 MANNLV
+1 MANNL
-7 TVISA
+7 TAVISA

-176 IVSSVGALGAS
+176 IVSSVGTLGAS
-187 LSAAIAP
+187 ISAAIAP

-270 ELLKNQDALM
+270 ELLQNQDALM

-303 ITTVMNQMGASA
+303 VTTVMNQMGASA

-462 TDNLDGTINGLK
+462 TDNLDGTIGGLK
-474 SNWEAL
+474 ANWEAL

-492 IIQLFQQVMTTLTEL
+492 IIQLFQQVITTLTEL

-527 VDALGAVWKATV
+527 VDALGAVWKVNV

-578 KDVGFFEPIR
+578 KNVGFFEPIR

-631 GDAVGGNKP
+631 GDAVGGSKP
-640 SRGTSSSGSTSSGT
+640 SGGTSSSGSTSSGSK
-654 SSTASSGKKTGR
+654 SSTASSGKTGR
-666 TPKETTTKVT
+666 TPKVTTSKVT

-691 DISKKQAELKI
+691 DISKKQAELK
-702 AISDKDRQRIQGEI
+702 
-716 NDLTKKKEA
+716 
-725 IELSLKV
+725 
-732 KPDEGSLQAIED
+732 
-744 AISQKQK
+744 
-751 ELKLAISDEDRKKI
+751 LAISDEDRKKI
-765 QQEINDLTKKKEAI
+765 QKEINDLTKKKEAI
-779 ELSLKVQPDAGSIQS
+779 ELSLKVQPDAGSLQS
-794 LEDSMSKKQKELK
+794 LEDSISKKQKDLK
-807 LAVSDSSREQIQKEI
+807 LAISDSSREQIQKEI

-854 HSEKKQPSGNKVSQ
+854 HSEKKQNQPSGNKVSQ

-886 VKSYKEQYKAVQ
+886 VKSYKEQYKAIQ
-898 SRLKAGVTLTTNESE
+898 SRLKAGVTLTTNESK

-953 AGIKGTVKTIG
+953 SGIKGTIKTIG
-964 SLNDSVVGVTGTW
+964 SLNDSVVGVTSTW
-977 ENMAESWNDMSTF
+977 ENMAENWNDMSTF

-1053 TQVEIANNQQEQMS
+1053 SQVEIANNQQEQMS
-1067 DLAGVGTKQASA
+1067 DLASVGTKQASA

-1182 VLKNHNSKMNKV
+1182 VLKNHNSKMNKI

>member
-1 MANNLV
+1 MANNL
-7 TVISA
+7 TAVISA
-12 DTSRFTRA
+12 DTTRFTRA

-127 TREELDNLS
+127 THEELDNLS

-147 GNSINSLRSGDISG
+147 GNSINSLKSGDISG

-270 ELLKNQDALM
+270 ELLQNQDALM

-303 ITTVMNQMGASA
+303 VTTVMNQMGASA
-315 SEATNIINVLAASS
+315 SEATEIINVLAASS

-353 GMDYTQLAAAIETI
+353 GMDYTQLAAAVETI

-462 TDNLDGTINGLK
+462 TDNLDGTIGGLK

-492 IIQLFQQVMTTLTEL
+492 IIQFFQQVISTLTEL

-527 VDALGAVWKATV
+527 VDALGAVWKVNV

-551 AIAAVIKLFQKIGQ
+551 AIASVIKLFQKIGQ

-578 KDVGFFEPIR
+578 KNVGFFEPIR

-598 TNMVQKI
+598 TNMVQKL

-640 SRGTSSSGSTSSGT
+640 SGGTSSSGSISSGSK
-654 SSTASSGKKTGR
+654 SSTASSGKTGR
-666 TPKETTTKVT
+666 TPKVTTSKVT

-691 DISKKQAELKI
+691 NISKKQ
-702 AISDKDRQRIQGEI
+702 
-716 NDLTKKKEA
+716 T
-725 IELSLKV
+725 
-732 KPDEGSLQAIED
+732 
-744 AISQKQK
+744 

-765 QQEINDLTKKKEAI
+765 QKEINDLTKKKEAI
-779 ELSLKVQPDAGSIQS
+779 ELSLKVQPDAGSLQS
-794 LEDSMSKKQKELK
+794 LEDSISKKQKELK
-807 LAVSDSSREQIQKEI
+807 LAISDSSREQIQKEI

-854 HSEKKQPSGNKVSQ
+854 HSQKKQNQPSGNKVSQ

-886 VKSYKEQYKAVQ
+886 VKSYREQYKAVQ
-898 SRLKAGVTLTTNESE
+898 SRLKAGVTLTTNESK

-929 SAYDNAARS
+929 SAYDNAAKS

-953 AGIKGTVKTIG
+953 SGIKGTIKTIG
-964 SLNDSVVGVTGTW
+964 SLNDSVVGVTSTW
-977 ENMAESWNDMSTF
+977 ENMAENWNDMSTF

-1053 TQVEIANNQQEQMS
+1053 SQVEIANNQQEQMS
-1067 DLAGVGTKQASA
+1067 DLASVGTKQASA

-1130 MNIARVNKGEMIL
+1130 MNIARVNKGEIIL

-1156 GGVSASPNN
+1156 GNVSASPNN

-1182 VLKNHNSKMNKV
+1182 VLKNHNSKMNKI

>member
-1 MANNLV
+1 MANNL
-7 TVISA
+7 TAVISA

-166 QALRNISLGS
+166 QTLRSISLGS

-187 LSAAIAP
+187 ISAAIAP
-194 VAALVGGIAALGY
+194 VAALVGGIAAIGY

-280 KVTEAANVLSEAA
+280 KVAEAANVLSEAA

-303 ITTVMNQMGASA
+303 LTTVMNQMGASA

-462 TDNLDGTINGLK
+462 TDNLDGTIGGLK

-492 IIQLFQQVMTTLTEL
+492 IIQFFQQVISTLTEL

-527 VDALGAVWKATV
+527 VDALGAVWKVNV

-565 VVRSVWGSIKQTL
+565 VVRTVWGSIKQTL

-605 QGVWT
+605 QGVWA

-631 GDAVGGNKP
+631 GDAVGGYKP
-640 SRGTSSSGSTSSGT
+640 SKGTSSSGGSTSSGA
-654 SSTASSGKKTGR
+654 SSSGKKTVK
-666 TPKETTTKVT
+666 TPKVTTTKV

-691 DISKKQAELKI
+691 NISKKQA
-702 AISDKDRQRIQGEI
+702 
-716 NDLTKKKEA
+716 
-725 IELSLKV
+725 
-732 KPDEGSLQAIED
+732 
-744 AISQKQK
+744 

-765 QQEINDLTKKKEAI
+765 QKEINDLTKKKEAI
-779 ELSLKVQPDAGSIQS
+779 ELSLKVQPDAGSLQS
-794 LEDSMSKKQKELK
+794 LEDSISKKQKELK
-807 LAVSDSSREQIQKEI
+807 LAISDSSREQIQKEI

-854 HSEKKQPSGNKVSQ
+854 HSEKKQNQPSGNKVSQ

-886 VKSYKEQYKAVQ
+886 VKSYREQYKAVQ
-898 SRLKAGVTLTTNESE
+898 SRLKAGVTLTTNESQ

-964 SLNDSVVGVTGTW
+964 SLNDSVVGVTSTW

-1053 TQVEIANNQQEQMS
+1053 SQVEIANNQQEQMS
-1067 DLAGVGTKQASA
+1067 DLASVGTKQASA

-1182 VLKNHNSKMNKV
+1182 VLKNHNSKMNKI

>member
-1 MANNLV
+1 MANNL
-7 TVISA
+7 TAVISA
-12 DTSRFTRA
+12 DTTRFTRA

-127 TREELDNLS
+127 THEELDNLS

-270 ELLKNQDALM
+270 ELLQNQDALM

-303 ITTVMNQMGASA
+303 VTTVMNQMGASA
-315 SEATNIINVLAASS
+315 SEATEIINVLAASS

-462 TDNLDGTINGLK
+462 TDNLDGTIGGLK

-480 LLTLGESEIIQG
+480 LLTLGESEIIQS
-492 IIQLFQQVMTTLTEL
+492 IIQFFQQVITTLTEL

-527 VDALGAVWKATV
+527 VDALGAVWKVNV

-551 AIAAVIKLFQKIGQ
+551 AIASVIKLFQKIGQ
-565 VVRSVWGSIKQTL
+565 VVRTVWGSIKQTL
-578 KDVGFFEPIR
+578 KNVGFFEPIR

-640 SRGTSSSGSTSSGT
+640 SGGTSSSSGSTSSGSK
-654 SSTASSGKKTGR
+654 SSTASSGKTGR
-666 TPKETTTKVT
+666 TPKVTTSKVT

-691 DISKKQAELKI
+691 DISKKQ
-702 AISDKDRQRIQGEI
+702 
-716 NDLTKKKEA
+716 T
-725 IELSLKV
+725 
-732 KPDEGSLQAIED
+732 
-744 AISQKQK
+744 

-765 QQEINDLTKKKEAI
+765 QKEINDLTKKKEAI
-779 ELSLKVQPDAGSIQS
+779 ELSLKVQPDAGSLQS
-794 LEDSMSKKQKELK
+794 LEDSISKKQKELK

-835 LKPAIDDKGIEGL
+835 LKPAVDDKGIEGL
-848 KDKISQ
+848 KEKISQ
-854 HSEKKQPSGNKVSQ
+854 HSEKKQNQPSGNKVSQ

-886 VKSYKEQYKAVQ
+886 VKSYKEQYKAIQ
-898 SRLKAGVTLTTNESE
+898 SRLKAGVTLTTNESK

-953 AGIKGTVKTIG
+953 SGIKGTIKTIG

-1053 TQVEIANNQQEQMS
+1053 SQVEIANNQQEQMS
-1067 DLAGVGTKQASA
+1067 DLASVGTKQASA

>member
-1 MANNLV
+1 MANNL
-7 TVISA
+7 TAVISA

-237 KSIADGAIEMS
+237 KSIADRAIEMS

-270 ELLKNQDALM
+270 ELLQNQDALM

-303 ITTVMNQMGASA
+303 VTTVMNQMGTSA
-315 SEATNIINVLAASS
+315 SEATEIINVLAASS

-462 TDNLDGTINGLK
+462 TDNLDGTIGGLK
-474 SNWEAL
+474 ANWEAL
-480 LLTLGESEIIQG
+480 LLTLGESDIIQG
-492 IIQLFQQVMTTLTEL
+492 IIQFFQQVITTLTEL

-527 VDALGAVWKATV
+527 VDALGAVWKVNV

-565 VVRSVWGSIKQTL
+565 VVRTVWGSIKQTL

-640 SRGTSSSGSTSSGT
+640 SGGTSSGGNISSGST
-654 SSTASSGKKTGR
+654 SSTASSGKTGR
-666 TPKETTTKVT
+666 KTPKVTTTKV

-691 DISKKQAELKI
+691 DISKKQAELK
-702 AISDKDRQRIQGEI
+702 
-716 NDLTKKKEA
+716 
-725 IELSLKV
+725 
-732 KPDEGSLQAIED
+732 
-744 AISQKQK
+744 
-751 ELKLAISDEDRKKI
+751 LAISDEDRKKI
-765 QQEINDLTKKKEAI
+765 QKEINDLTKKKEAI
-779 ELSLKVQPDAGSIQS
+779 ELSLKVQPDAGSLQA
-794 LEDSMSKKQKELK
+794 LEDSISKKQKELK

-854 HSEKKQPSGNKVSQ
+854 HSEKKQNQPSGNKVSQ
-868 AETKADNLKEE
+868 AETKADNLKEK

-886 VKSYKEQYKAVQ
+886 VKSYREQYKAVQ
-898 SRLKAGVTLTTNESE
+898 SRLKAGVTLTTNESK

-929 SAYDNAARS
+929 SAYDNAAKS

-964 SLNDSVVGVTGTW
+964 SLNDSVVGVTSTW

-1053 TQVEIANNQQEQMS
+1053 SQVEIANNQQEQMS
-1067 DLAGVGTKQASA
+1067 DLASVGTKQASA

>member
-1 MANNLV
+1 MANNL
-7 TVISA
+7 TAVIAA
-12 DTSRFTRA
+12 DTTRFTRA

-127 TREELDNLS
+127 THEELDNLS

-194 VAALVGGIAALGY
+194 VAALVGGITALGY

-270 ELLKNQDALM
+270 ELLQNQDALM

-303 ITTVMNQMGASA
+303 VTTVMNQMGASA
-315 SEATNIINVLAASS
+315 SEATEIINVLAASS

-462 TDNLDGTINGLK
+462 TDNLDGTIGGLK

-492 IIQLFQQVMTTLTEL
+492 IIQFFQQVISTLTEL

-527 VDALGAVWKATV
+527 VDALGAVWKVNV

-551 AIAAVIKLFQKIGQ
+551 AIASVIKLFQKIGQ

-578 KDVGFFEPIR
+578 KNVGFFEPIR

-640 SRGTSSSGSTSSGT
+640 SGGTSSGGNISSGST
-654 SSTASSGKKTGR
+654 SSTASSGKTGR
-666 TPKETTTKVT
+666 KTPKITTTKVT

-691 DISKKQAELKI
+691 DISKKQAELK
-702 AISDKDRQRIQGEI
+702 
-716 NDLTKKKEA
+716 
-725 IELSLKV
+725 
-732 KPDEGSLQAIED
+732 
-744 AISQKQK
+744 
-751 ELKLAISDEDRKKI
+751 LAISDEDRKKI
-765 QQEINDLTKKKEAI
+765 QKEINDLTKKKEAI
-779 ELSLKVQPDAGSIQS
+779 ELSLKVQPDAGSLQS
-794 LEDSMSKKQKELK
+794 LEESISKKQKELK

-854 HSEKKQPSGNKVSQ
+854 HSEKKQNQPSGNKVSQ

-886 VKSYKEQYKAVQ
+886 VKSYREQYKAIQ
-898 SRLKAGVTLTTNESE
+898 SRLKAGVTLTTNESK

-953 AGIKGTVKTIG
+953 SGIKGTIKTIG
-964 SLNDSVVGVTGTW
+964 SLNDSVVGVTSTW
-977 ENMAESWNDMSTF
+977 ENMAENWNDMSTF

-1053 TQVEIANNQQEQMS
+1053 SQVEIANNQQEQMS
-1067 DLAGVGTKQASA
+1067 DLASVGTKQASA

-1156 GGVSASPNN
+1156 GNVSASPNN

>member
-1 MANNLV
+1 MANNL
-7 TVISA
+7 TAVISA
-12 DTSRFTRA
+12 DTTRFTRA

-303 ITTVMNQMGASA
+303 VTTVMNQMGASA

-353 GMDYTQLAAAIETI
+353 GMDYTQLAAAVETI

-462 TDNLDGTINGLK
+462 TDNLDGTIGGLK

-492 IIQLFQQVMTTLTEL
+492 IIQFFQQVITTLTEL

-527 VDALGAVWKATV
+527 VDALGAVWKVNV

-551 AIAAVIKLFQKIGQ
+551 AIASVIKLFQKIGQ

-578 KDVGFFEPIR
+578 KNVGFFEPIR

-640 SRGTSSSGSTSSGT
+640 SGGTSSSGSTSSGST
-654 SSTASSGKKTGR
+654 SSSGKTGR
-666 TPKETTTKVT
+666 KTTTPKVTTSKVT

-691 DISKKQAELKI
+691 DISKKQ
-702 AISDKDRQRIQGEI
+702 
-716 NDLTKKKEA
+716 T
-725 IELSLKV
+725 
-732 KPDEGSLQAIED
+732 
-744 AISQKQK
+744 

-765 QQEINDLTKKKEAI
+765 QKEINNLTKKKEAI
-779 ELSLKVQPDAGSIQS
+779 ELSLKVQPDVGSLQS
-794 LEDSMSKKQKELK
+794 LEDSISKKQKELK

-854 HSEKKQPSGNKVSQ
+854 HSEKKQNQPSSNKVSQ

-886 VKSYKEQYKAVQ
+886 VKSYREQYKAVQ
-898 SRLKAGVTLTTNESE
+898 SRLKAGVTLTTNESK

-953 AGIKGTVKTIG
+953 SGIKGTIKTIG
-964 SLNDSVVGVTGTW
+964 SLNDSVVGVTSTW
-977 ENMAESWNDMSTF
+977 ENMAENWNDMSTF
-990 KKVTSSISAV
+990 KKVTSSICAV

-1053 TQVEIANNQQEQMS
+1053 SQVEIANNQQEQMS
-1067 DLAGVGTKQASA
+1067 DLASVGTKQASA

-1156 GGVSASPNN
+1156 GNVSASPNN

-1182 VLKNHNSKMNKV
+1182 VLKNHNSKMNKI

>member
-1 MANNLV
+1 MANNL
-7 TVISA
+7 TAVISA

-270 ELLKNQDALM
+270 ELLQNQDALM

-303 ITTVMNQMGASA
+303 VTTVMNQMGASA
-315 SEATNIINVLAASS
+315 SEATEIINVLAASS

-462 TDNLDGTINGLK
+462 TDNLDGTIGGLK

-492 IIQLFQQVMTTLTEL
+492 IIQLFQQVISTLTEL

-527 VDALGAVWKATV
+527 VDALGAVWKVNV

-565 VVRSVWGSIKQTL
+565 VVRTVWGSIKQTL
-578 KDVGFFEPIR
+578 KNVGFFEPIR

-640 SRGTSSSGSTSSGT
+640 SGGTSSSGSTSSGSK
-654 SSTASSGKKTGR
+654 SSTASSGKTGR
-666 TPKETTTKVT
+666 KTPKVTTTKVT

-691 DISKKQAELKI
+691 NISKKQA
-702 AISDKDRQRIQGEI
+702 
-716 NDLTKKKEA
+716 
-725 IELSLKV
+725 
-732 KPDEGSLQAIED
+732 
-744 AISQKQK
+744 

-779 ELSLKVQPDAGSIQS
+779 ELSLKVQPDAGSLQS
-794 LEDSMSKKQKELK
+794 LEDSISKKQKELK

-854 HSEKKQPSGNKVSQ
+854 HSEKKQNQPSGNKVSQ

-886 VKSYKEQYKAVQ
+886 VKSYREQYKAVQ
-898 SRLKAGVTLTTNESE
+898 SRLKAGVTLTTNESQ

-929 SAYDNAARS
+929 SAYDNAATS

-953 AGIKGTVKTIG
+953 AGIKGTIKTIG
-964 SLNDSVVGVTGTW
+964 SLNDSVVGVTSTW

-1053 TQVEIANNQQEQMS
+1053 SQVEIANNQQEQMS
-1067 DLAGVGTKQASA
+1067 DLASVGTKQASA

>member
-1 MANNLV
+1 MANNL
-7 TVISA
+7 TAVIAA
-12 DTSRFTRA
+12 DTTRFTRA

-127 TREELDNLS
+127 THEELDNLS

-270 ELLKNQDALM
+270 ELLQNQDALM

-303 ITTVMNQMGASA
+303 VTTVMNQMGASA
-315 SEATNIINVLAASS
+315 SEATEIINVLAASS

-462 TDNLDGTINGLK
+462 ADNLDGTIGGLK

-492 IIQLFQQVMTTLTEL
+492 IIQFFQQVISTLTEL

-527 VDALGAVWKATV
+527 VDALGAVWKVNV

-565 VVRSVWGSIKQTL
+565 VVRTVWGSIKQTL
-578 KDVGFFEPIR
+578 KNVGFFEPIR

-631 GDAVGGNKP
+631 GDAVGGSKP
-640 SRGTSSSGSTSSGT
+640 SGGTSSSGSTSSGSK
-654 SSTASSGKKTGR
+654 SSTASSGKTGR
-666 TPKETTTKVT
+666 TPKVTTSKVT

-691 DISKKQAELKI
+691 DISKKQAELK
-702 AISDKDRQRIQGEI
+702 
-716 NDLTKKKEA
+716 
-725 IELSLKV
+725 
-732 KPDEGSLQAIED
+732 
-744 AISQKQK
+744 
-751 ELKLAISDEDRKKI
+751 LAISDEDRKKI
-765 QQEINDLTKKKEAI
+765 QKEINDLTKKKEAI
-779 ELSLKVQPDAGSIQS
+779 ELSLKVQPDAGSLQS
-794 LEDSMSKKQKELK
+794 LEDSISKKQKELK

-848 KDKISQ
+848 MDKISQ
-854 HSEKKQPSGNKVSQ
+854 HSEKKQNQPSGNKVSQ

-886 VKSYKEQYKAVQ
+886 VKSYKEQYKAIQ
-898 SRLKAGVTLTTNESE
+898 SRLKAGVTLTTNESK

-953 AGIKGTVKTIG
+953 SGIKGTIKTIG
-964 SLNDSVVGVTGTW
+964 SLNDSVVGVTSTW

-1067 DLAGVGTKQASA
+1067 DLASVGTKQASA

>member
-1 MANNLV
+1 MANNL
-7 TVISA
+7 TAVIAA
-12 DTSRFTRA
+12 DTTRFTRA

-270 ELLKNQDALM
+270 ELLQNQDALM

-303 ITTVMNQMGASA
+303 VTTVMNQMGASA
-315 SEATNIINVLAASS
+315 SEATEIINVLAASS

-462 TDNLDGTINGLK
+462 TDNLDGTIGGLK

-492 IIQLFQQVMTTLTEL
+492 IIQFFQQVISTLTEL

-527 VDALGAVWKATV
+527 VDALGAVWKVNV

-551 AIAAVIKLFQKIGQ
+551 AIASVIKLFQKIGQ
-565 VVRSVWGSIKQTL
+565 VVRTVWGSIKQTL
-578 KDVGFFEPIR
+578 KNVGFFEPIR

-640 SRGTSSSGSTSSGT
+640 SGGTSSSSGSTSSGSI
-654 SSTASSGKKTGR
+654 SSTVSSGKTGR
-666 TPKETTTKVT
+666 KTPKVT
-676 TKPQYKEGSLGKIEE
+676 TSKVTTEPQYKEGSLGKIEE
-691 DISKKQAELKI
+691 NISKKQA
-702 AISDKDRQRIQGEI
+702 
-716 NDLTKKKEA
+716 
-725 IELSLKV
+725 
-732 KPDEGSLQAIED
+732 
-744 AISQKQK
+744 

-765 QQEINDLTKKKEAI
+765 QKEINDLTKKKEAI
-779 ELSLKVQPDAGSIQS
+779 ELSLKVQPDAGSLQS
-794 LEDSMSKKQKELK
+794 LEESISKKQKELK

-854 HSEKKQPSGNKVSQ
+854 HSEKKQNQPSGNKVSQ

-886 VKSYKEQYKAVQ
+886 VKSYKEQYKAIQ
-898 SRLKAGVTLTTNESE
+898 SRLKAGVTLTTNESK

-929 SAYDNAARS
+929 SAYDNAAKS

-953 AGIKGTVKTIG
+953 SGIKGTIKTIG
-964 SLNDSVVGVTGTW
+964 SLNDSVVGVTSTW

-1011 EAISDV
+1011 EAISDE

-1053 TQVEIANNQQEQMS
+1053 SQVEIANNQQEQMS
-1067 DLAGVGTKQASA
+1067 DLASVGTKQASA

-1156 GGVSASPNN
+1156 GAASASPNN

>member
-1 MANNLV
+1 MANNL
-7 TVISA
+7 TAVISA

-270 ELLKNQDALM
+270 ELLQNQDALM

-303 ITTVMNQMGASA
+303 VTTVMNQMGASA
-315 SEATNIINVLAASS
+315 SEATEIINVLAASS

-462 TDNLDGTINGLK
+462 TDNLDGTIGGLK

-492 IIQLFQQVMTTLTEL
+492 IIQFFQQVISTLTEL

-527 VDALGAVWKATV
+527 VDALGAVWKVNV

-551 AIAAVIKLFQKIGQ
+551 AIASVIKLFQKIGQ
-565 VVRSVWGSIKQTL
+565 VVRTVWGSIKQTL
-578 KDVGFFEPIR
+578 KNVGFFEPIR

-631 GDAVGGNKP
+631 GDAVEGNKP
-640 SRGTSSSGSTSSGT
+640 SGGTSSSGSTSSGSK

-666 TPKETTTKVT
+666 TPKVTTTKVT

-691 DISKKQAELKI
+691 NISKKQA
-702 AISDKDRQRIQGEI
+702 
-716 NDLTKKKEA
+716 
-725 IELSLKV
+725 
-732 KPDEGSLQAIED
+732 
-744 AISQKQK
+744 

-765 QQEINDLTKKKEAI
+765 QKEINDLTKKKEAI
-779 ELSLKVQPDAGSIQS
+779 ELSLKVQPDAGSLQS
-794 LEDSMSKKQKELK
+794 LEDSISKKQKELK

-854 HSEKKQPSGNKVSQ
+854 HSEKKQNQPSGNKVSQ

-886 VKSYKEQYKAVQ
+886 VKSYKEQYKAIQ
-898 SRLKAGVTLTTNESE
+898 SRLKAGVTLTTNESK

-929 SAYDNAARS
+929 SAYDNAAKS

-953 AGIKGTVKTIG
+953 SGIKGTIKTIG
-964 SLNDSVVGVTGTW
+964 SLNDSVVGVTSTW
-977 ENMAESWNDMSTF
+977 ENMAENWNDMSTF

-1038 EMASDSTKTALSTAN
+1038 EMASDTTKTALSTAN
-1053 TQVEIANNQQEQMS
+1053 SQVEIANNQQEQMS
-1067 DLAGVGTKQASA
+1067 DLASVGTKQASA

-1156 GGVSASPNN
+1156 GNVSASPNN

>member
-1 MANNLV
+1 MANNL
-7 TVISA
+7 TAVISA

-270 ELLKNQDALM
+270 ELLQNQDALM

-303 ITTVMNQMGASA
+303 VTTVMNQMGASA
-315 SEATNIINVLAASS
+315 SEATEIINVLAASS

-462 TDNLDGTINGLK
+462 TDNLDGTIGGLK

-492 IIQLFQQVMTTLTEL
+492 IIQFFQQVISTLTEL

-527 VDALGAVWKATV
+527 VDALGAVWKVNV

-551 AIAAVIKLFQKIGQ
+551 AIASVIKLFQKIGQ
-565 VVRSVWGSIKQTL
+565 VVRTVWGSIKQTL
-578 KDVGFFEPIR
+578 KNVGFFEPIR

-640 SRGTSSSGSTSSGT
+640 SGGTSSSGSTSSGSK
-654 SSTASSGKKTGR
+654 SSTASSGKTGR
-666 TPKETTTKVT
+666 TPKVTTSKVT

-691 DISKKQAELKI
+691 NISKKQA
-702 AISDKDRQRIQGEI
+702 
-716 NDLTKKKEA
+716 
-725 IELSLKV
+725 
-732 KPDEGSLQAIED
+732 
-744 AISQKQK
+744 

-779 ELSLKVQPDAGSIQS
+779 ELSLKVQPDAGSLQS
-794 LEDSMSKKQKELK
+794 LEDSISKKQKELK
-807 LAVSDSSREQIQKEI
+807 LAISDSSREQIQKEI

-854 HSEKKQPSGNKVSQ
+854 HSEKKQNQPSGNKVSQ

-886 VKSYKEQYKAVQ
+886 VKSYKEQYKAIQ
-898 SRLKAGVTLTTNESE
+898 SRLKAGVTLTTNESQ

-953 AGIKGTVKTIG
+953 SGIKGTIKTIG
-964 SLNDSVVGVTGTW
+964 SLNDSVVGVTSTW

-1067 DLAGVGTKQASA
+1067 DLASVGTKQASA

-1156 GGVSASPNN
+1156 GGASASPNN
-1165 ITSGNVKFEI
+1165 ITNGNVKFEI

-1182 VLKNHNSKMNKV
+1182 VLKNHNSKMNKI

>member
-1 MANNLV
+1 MANNL
-7 TVISA
+7 TAVIAA
-12 DTSRFTRA
+12 DTTRFTRA

-176 IVSSVGALGAS
+176 IVSSVGALEAS

-270 ELLKNQDALM
+270 ELLQNQDALM

-303 ITTVMNQMGASA
+303 VTTVMNQMGASA
-315 SEATNIINVLAASS
+315 SEATEIINVLAASS

-462 TDNLDGTINGLK
+462 TDNLDGTIGGLK

-492 IIQLFQQVMTTLTEL
+492 IIQFFQQVISTLTEL

-527 VDALGAVWKATV
+527 VDALGAVWKVNV

-551 AIAAVIKLFQKIGQ
+551 AIASVIKLFQKIGQ
-565 VVRSVWGSIKQTL
+565 VVRTVWGSIKQTL
-578 KDVGFFEPIR
+578 KNVGFFEPIR

-640 SRGTSSSGSTSSGT
+640 SGGTSSGSK
-654 SSTASSGKKTGR
+654 SSTASSGKTGR
-666 TPKETTTKVT
+666 KTPKVTTTKVT

-691 DISKKQAELKI
+691 NISKKQA
-702 AISDKDRQRIQGEI
+702 
-716 NDLTKKKEA
+716 
-725 IELSLKV
+725 
-732 KPDEGSLQAIED
+732 
-744 AISQKQK
+744 

-765 QQEINDLTKKKEAI
+765 QKEINDLTKKKEAI
-779 ELSLKVQPDAGSIQS
+779 ELSLKVQPDAGSLQS
-794 LEDSMSKKQKELK
+794 LEESISKKQKELK

-854 HSEKKQPSGNKVSQ
+854 HSEKKQNQPSGNKVSQ

-886 VKSYKEQYKAVQ
+886 VKSYKEQYKAIQ
-898 SRLKAGVTLTTNESE
+898 SRLKAGVTLTTNESK

-953 AGIKGTVKTIG
+953 SGIKGTIKTIG
-964 SLNDSVVGVTGTW
+964 SLNDSVVGVTSTW
-977 ENMAESWNDMSTF
+977 ENMAENWNDMSTF

-1053 TQVEIANNQQEQMS
+1053 SQVEIANNQQEQMS
-1067 DLAGVGTKQASA
+1067 DLASVGTKQASA

-1156 GGVSASPNN
+1156 GNVSASPNN

>member
-1 MANNLV
+1 MANNL
-7 TVISA
+7 TAVISA

-127 TREELDNLS
+127 THEELDNLS

-270 ELLKNQDALM
+270 ELLQNQDALM

-303 ITTVMNQMGASA
+303 VTTVMNQMGASA
-315 SEATNIINVLAASS
+315 SEATEIINVLAASS

-462 TDNLDGTINGLK
+462 TDNLDGTIGGLK

-492 IIQLFQQVMTTLTEL
+492 IIQFFQQVISTLTEL

-527 VDALGAVWKATV
+527 VDALGAVWKVNV

-551 AIAAVIKLFQKIGQ
+551 AIASVIKLFQKIGQ

-578 KDVGFFEPIR
+578 KNVGFFEPIR

-640 SRGTSSSGSTSSGT
+640 SGGTSSGGNISSGST
-654 SSTASSGKKTGR
+654 SSTASSGKTGR
-666 TPKETTTKVT
+666 KTPKVTTTKVT

-691 DISKKQAELKI
+691 DISKKQAELK
-702 AISDKDRQRIQGEI
+702 
-716 NDLTKKKEA
+716 
-725 IELSLKV
+725 
-732 KPDEGSLQAIED
+732 
-744 AISQKQK
+744 
-751 ELKLAISDEDRKKI
+751 LAISDEDRKKI
-765 QQEINDLTKKKEAI
+765 QKEINDLTKKKEAI
-779 ELSLKVQPDAGSIQS
+779 ELSLKVQPDAGSLQS
-794 LEDSMSKKQKELK
+794 LEDSISKKQKELK
-807 LAVSDSSREQIQKEI
+807 LAISDSSREQIQKEI

-854 HSEKKQPSGNKVSQ
+854 HSEKKQNQPSGNKVSQ

-898 SRLKAGVTLTTNESE
+898 SRLKAGVTLTTNESK

-929 SAYDNAARS
+929 SAYDNAAKS

-953 AGIKGTVKTIG
+953 SGIKGTIKTIG
-964 SLNDSVVGVTGTW
+964 SLNDSVVGVTSTW
-977 ENMAESWNDMSTF
+977 ENMAENWNDMSTF

-1053 TQVEIANNQQEQMS
+1053 SQVEIANNQQEQMS
-1067 DLAGVGTKQASA
+1067 DLASVGTKQASA

-1156 GGVSASPNN
+1156 GNVSASPNN

-1182 VLKNHNSKMNKV
+1182 VLKNHNSKMNKI

>member
-1 MANNLV
+1 MANNL
-7 TVISA
+7 TAVISA
-12 DTSRFTRA
+12 DTTRFTRA

-57 RLVRAMQ
+57 RLVRSMQ

-127 TREELDNLS
+127 THEELDNLS

-194 VAALVGGIAALGY
+194 VVALVGGIAALGY

-270 ELLKNQDALM
+270 ELLQNQDALM

-303 ITTVMNQMGASA
+303 VTTVMNQMGASA
-315 SEATNIINVLAASS
+315 SEATEIINVLAASS

-462 TDNLDGTINGLK
+462 TDNLDGTIGGLK

-492 IIQLFQQVMTTLTEL
+492 IIQFFQQVISTLTEL

-527 VDALGAVWKATV
+527 VDALGAVWKVNV

-551 AIAAVIKLFQKIGQ
+551 AIASVIKLFQKIGQ

-578 KDVGFFEPIR
+578 KNVGFFEPIR

-640 SRGTSSSGSTSSGT
+640 SGGTSSSGSTSSGST
-654 SSTASSGKKTGR
+654 SSSGKTGR
-666 TPKETTTKVT
+666 KTTTPKVTTSKVT

-691 DISKKQAELKI
+691 DISKKQ
-702 AISDKDRQRIQGEI
+702 
-716 NDLTKKKEA
+716 T
-725 IELSLKV
+725 
-732 KPDEGSLQAIED
+732 
-744 AISQKQK
+744 

-765 QQEINDLTKKKEAI
+765 QKEINNLTKKKEAI
-779 ELSLKVQPDAGSIQS
+779 ELSLKVQPDAGSLQS
-794 LEDSMSKKQKELK
+794 LEESISKKQKELK

-854 HSEKKQPSGNKVSQ
+854 HSEKKQNQPSGNKVSQ

-886 VKSYKEQYKAVQ
+886 VKSYREQYKAVQ
-898 SRLKAGVTLTTNESE
+898 SRLKAGVTLTTNESK

-953 AGIKGTVKTIG
+953 SGIKGTIKTIG
-964 SLNDSVVGVTGTW
+964 SLNDSVVGVTSTW
-977 ENMAESWNDMSTF
+977 ENMAENWNDMSTF

-1053 TQVEIANNQQEQMS
+1053 SQVEIANNQQEQMS
-1067 DLAGVGTKQASA
+1067 DLASVGTKQASA

-1156 GGVSASPNN
+1156 GNVSASPNN

-1182 VLKNHNSKMNKV
+1182 VLKNHNSKMNKI